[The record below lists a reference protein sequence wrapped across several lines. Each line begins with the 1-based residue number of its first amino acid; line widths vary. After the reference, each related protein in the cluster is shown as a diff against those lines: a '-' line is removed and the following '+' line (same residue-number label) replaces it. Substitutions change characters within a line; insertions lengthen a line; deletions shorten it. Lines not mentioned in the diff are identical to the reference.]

1 MKICNN
7 CGIQVPDDSQF
18 CPNCGQAITSAPISV
33 KEDKPSAG
41 LNILAFLFP
50 LVGLILYLVQKKDTP
65 VRAKKIGK
73 WALIGFILGIVLS
86 IIAGVVGGL
95 AIIKGFTNDGDIDDN
110 DVISD
115 IIDDDDDD
123 ADDVSGTAT
132 RSFILDEGDG
142 IVETMTFTA
151 KDDVVI
157 TLEDITVFDV
167 SDYSDDEIAD
177 LIASLDDTFAEYAA
191 LECCTYSCKQVGDTI
206 ICTIT
211 FKDLD
216 DSENVDVLYQVGFVE
231 EECDFI
237 SLNDTATALTS
248 VGWVEETA

>member
-18 CPNCGQAITSAPISV
+18 CPNCGQAVTSAPISV
-33 KEDKPSAG
+33 KEDKPSVG
-41 LNILAFLFP
+41 LNILAFFIP
-50 LVGLILYLVQKKDTP
+50 LVGLILYLVQKNDTP

-95 AIIKGFTNDGDIDDN
+95 AFIKGITDGGS
-110 DVISD
+110 VF
-115 IIDDDDDD
+115 DDDDDIISD
-123 ADDVSGTAT
+123 VIDDDDDVSGTAT
-132 RSFILDEGDG
+132 RSFTLDEGDG

-157 TLEDITVFDV
+157 ALEDITVIDTT
-167 SDYSDDEIAD
+167 DYSEED
-177 LIASLDDTFAEYAA
+177 IASVIDTLDETFGDYASYD
-191 LECCTYSCKQVGDTI
+191 CCTYSNKQVGNTI
-206 ICTIT
+206 ICTII

-216 DSENVDVLYQVGFVE
+216 DSENVSVLYEIGFVE

-237 SLNDTATALTS
+237 SLSDTATALTS
-248 VGWVEETA
+248 AGWVEENA